1 MEEEEKVDI
10 YSYLTV
16 LINYR
21 RFVFFNLLAVC
32 IIVAIISFLL
42 PQWYT
47 ARTTILPPEKKSPLL
62 SLGSSLL
69 GGLVPSTEMSL
80 PFMATPSDILAVI
93 LKSRTVQEKIIE
105 KENLKKV
112 YKAKTLE
119 DALKELKSHLKI
131 VVESEGIVSLEFEDK
146 DKWRASRVANLFV
159 EELDEINRKTNASQA
174 KSTRLFIEERLAQTQ
189 KDLTL
194 AEENLRSFKEKNKAI
209 ALDEQMKSIIQG
221 AADLKAQLVLDEI
234 QLNVLKRNMSDSHPQ
249 VQQLRSRIAE
259 IKKQLDLLELG
270 NGKKIKGEGKALEV
284 PFSEVPSLSLE
295 LARLTREV
303 KIQEA
308 VFELLTQQYEQAK
321 IQEAQDTP
329 TIQVLDKASPPE
341 KRSKPKRAALV
352 GIAAVAS
359 LFLSVLFVFSVEY
372 FKNSKVKNPEG
383 FKKIENLFSALNED
397 IKDFRKLFLFS
408 RK

>member
-47 ARTTILPPEKKSPLL
+47 ARTTILPPEKESPLL

-105 KENLKKV
+105 NENLKKV

-249 VQQLRSRIAE
+249 VQQLRSKINE

-270 NGKKIKGEGKALEV
+270 NSKKIKGEGKALDI
-284 PFSEVPSLSLE
+284 PFSDVPSLSLE

-321 IQEAQDTP
+321 IQEAKDTP

-341 KRSKPKRAALV
+341 KRSRPKRADLV
-352 GIAAVAS
+352 GIAVVAS
-359 LFLSVLFVFSVEY
+359 LFLSVIFVFGVEY
-372 FKNSKVKNPEG
+372 LKNSKVKNPEG

-397 IKDFRKLFLFS
+397 IKDLKKLFLLS

>member
-1 MEEEEKVDI
+1 MDEEKIDI

-16 LINYR
+16 LIYYR
-21 RFVFFNLLAVC
+21 RFIFFNLLAVC

-80 PFMATPSDILAVI
+80 PFMATPSDILAAI
-93 LKSRTVQEKIIE
+93 LKSRTVGEKIIE

-112 YKAKTLE
+112 YKSKTLD

-146 DKWRASRVANLFV
+146 DKLRVSRVTNLFV

-249 VQQLRSRIAE
+249 VQQLRSKINE

-270 NGKKIKGEGKALEV
+270 NSKKIKGEGKALDI
-284 PFSEVPSLSLE
+284 PFSDVPSLSLE

-321 IQEAQDTP
+321 IQEAKDTP

-341 KRSKPKRAALV
+341 KRSRPKRADLV
-352 GIAAVAS
+352 GIAVVAS
-359 LFLSVLFVFSVEY
+359 LFLSVIFVFGVEY
-372 FKNSKVKNPEG
+372 LKNSKVKNPEG

-397 IKDFRKLFLFS
+397 IKDLKKLFLLS

>member
-1 MEEEEKVDI
+1 
-10 YSYLTV
+10 
-16 LINYR
+16 
-21 RFVFFNLLAVC
+21 
-32 IIVAIISFLL
+32 
-42 PQWYT
+42 
-47 ARTTILPPEKKSPLL
+47 
-62 SLGSSLL
+62 
-69 GGLVPSTEMSL
+69 
-80 PFMATPSDILAVI
+80 
-93 LKSRTVQEKIIE
+93 
-105 KENLKKV
+105 LKKV

-249 VQQLRSRIAE
+249 VQQLRSKINE

-270 NGKKIKGEGKALEV
+270 NSKKIKGEGKALDI
-284 PFSEVPSLSLE
+284 PFSDVPSLSLE

-321 IQEAQDTP
+321 IQEAKDTP

-341 KRSKPKRAALV
+341 KRSRPKRADLV
-352 GIAAVAS
+352 GIAVVAS
-359 LFLSVLFVFSVEY
+359 LFLSVIFVFGVEY
-372 FKNSKVKNPEG
+372 LKNSKVKNPEG

-397 IKDFRKLFLFS
+397 IKDLKKLFLLS

>member
-1 MEEEEKVDI
+1 MDEEKIDI

-16 LINYR
+16 LIKYR
-21 RFVFFNLLAVC
+21 RFIFLNLVAVC
-32 IIVAIISFLL
+32 IIVAIISLVL
-42 PQWYT
+42 PPWYT
-47 ARTTILPPEKKSPLL
+47 ARTTILPPEKEGSLL
-62 SLGSSLL
+62 SLSSSLL
-69 GGLVPSTEMSL
+69 GGLIPSPEMSL
-80 PFMATPSDILAVI
+80 PFMATPSDILATI
-93 LKSRTVQEKIIE
+93 LKSRTVGEKIIE
-105 KENLKKV
+105 KEDLKKI
-112 YKAKTLE
+112 YKAKTSD

-131 VVESEGIVSLEFEDK
+131 VVGSEGVISLEFEDK
-146 DKWRASRVANLFV
+146 DRLRASRVANLFV

-174 KSTRLFIEERLAQTQ
+174 KSTRVFIEERLAQTQ

-194 AEENLRSFKEKNKAI
+194 TEEDLKSFKEKNKAI
-209 ALDEQMKSIIQG
+209 ALDEQIKSIIQG
-221 AADLKAQLVLDEI
+221 AADLKAQLVLGEI

-249 VQQLRSRIAE
+249 VQQLRSKINE

-270 NGKKIKGEGKALEV
+270 NSKTIKGEGKALDV
-284 PFSEVPSLSLE
+284 PFSDVPSLSLE

-321 IQEAQDTP
+321 IQEAKDTP
-329 TIQVLDKASPPE
+329 TVQVLDKASPPE

-352 GIAAVAS
+352 GMAAVAS
-359 LFLSVLFVFSVEY
+359 LFLSLIFVFGLEY
-372 FKNSKVKNPEG
+372 FKKSKAKNPEE

-397 IKDFRKLFLFS
+397 IKDLKKVFFFS